1 MSYFNEYL
9 RYYACQTN
17 ECFSQKC
24 PNVKLETY
32 STQLKERE
40 IEKEKEQ
47 KESKKAKKKEQRAHK
62 CNKIRQ

>member
-47 KESKKAKKKEQRAHK
+47 KESKKAKKKE
-62 CNKIRQ
+62 